1 VVQTTWPLNGSRYC
15 SAAYV
20 PWTVAIPEL
29 PYRDAFRAW
38 LRRRR
43 IDDLVLVDGRCGPCS
58 GTGTRHQHMDREF
71 VAVMIV
77 QAGTETIT
85 QRHIE
90 ATMTPG
96 DVVAWDST
104 NRNRFTIREPLRET
118 QHADPVDG
126 AG

>member
-1 VVQTTWPLNGSRYC
+1 
-15 SAAYV
+15 
-20 PWTVAIPEL
+20 
-29 PYRDAFRAW
+29 
-38 LRRRR
+38 
-43 IDDLVLVDGRCGPCS
+43 
-58 GTGTRHQHMDREF
+58 MDREF

-96 DVVAWDST
+96 DVVALDST

-118 QHADPVDG
+118 QHADPEDG